1 MSAALTR
8 PNVIARVVTV
18 AAVAAA
24 IVLIVLLAGGG
35 SSYVIN
41 LTMADANGLQPG
53 SQVLLGGVQ
62 VGSVGS
68 LRVDRHNQVIAPLDL
83 NRSDVHVGKGISAS
97 IIAANLLGEE
107 YVALSPGNRNQP
119 LRSGTTLPESRTVVP
134 TDLDQIFDVLNG
146 STRASLAALL
156 NEAGTAVAGQKSN
169 VSAILRQLPLSLSA
183 ATSLLDTVVQG
194 NHTLSSVV
202 SNSDEFVSQL
212 NGQRAGLERLI
223 DQANGA
229 AGTLGARA
237 GSLATTVRGGPH
249 LLISVDRAFSTLNV
263 ALRALHPE
271 LPVIAAAA
279 PRLDALLH
287 AVKPFTKAAVPTLNR
302 AASVAPT
309 LTELAD
315 RATPTVRE
323 AVPTLASLDN
333 IATLASPLSAW
344 LGLSAQK
351 LINAVGSWPQALEYR
366 DGISHIFNGD
376 LYLDPNI
383 VLDAADTG
391 VGAAQKRQNLLD
403 ILNPT
408 LVKVMGLVGAVA
420 KARAAVPPQPSQASP
435 TPHSSTPTPTR
446 SPASTRTPAAG
457 SSAGSSGG
465 SSGSSGGI
473 GGLLGGLGKTLGGAT
488 HTGSAGGAS
497 SSGGT
502 TTGPPTSPAP
512 ASGLS
517 GLLGFLVGK

>member
-8 PNVIARVVTV
+8 PNVIARGVTV
-18 AAVAAA
+18 LAVAAA
-24 IVLIVLLAGGG
+24 IVLIVVLAGGG

-83 NRSDVHVGKGISAS
+83 NRADVHVGTGISAS

-107 YVALSPGNRNQP
+107 YVALSPGNRTQP
-119 LRSGTTLPESRTVVP
+119 LASGTTLPESRTVVP

-146 STRASLAALL
+146 STRARLAELL

-183 ATSLLDTVVQG
+183 ATSLLDTMVHG
-194 NHTLSSVV
+194 NHTLASVV
-202 SNSDEFVSQL
+202 SNSDEFVTRLTSQK
-212 NGQRAGLERLI
+212 AGLDRFV
-223 DQANGA
+223 DKADGA
-229 AGTLGARA
+229 AGTLGAKA
-237 GSLATTVRGGPH
+237 SALASTVRQAPM
-249 LLISVDRAFSTLNV
+249 LLIDIRRAFTTLDP
-263 ALRALHPE
+263 ALVDLHPE
-271 LPVIAAAA
+271 LPEIVAAA
-279 PRLDALLH
+279 PRLVDLLR
-287 AVKPFTKAAVPTLNR
+287 AVKPFTQAAIPTLNK
-302 AASVAPT
+302 AASVSPT
-309 LTELAD
+309 LTRLAEV
-315 RATPTVRE
+315 ATPTVRD
-323 AVPTLASLDN
+323 AVPTVNSLAN
-333 IATLASPLSAW
+333 IAQLASPLSAW

-351 LINAVGSWPQALEYR
+351 LINAVGSWPQALEER
-366 DGISHIFNGD
+366 DGIAHIFNGD
-376 LYLDPNI
+376 LYLDPSI

-420 KARAAVPPQPSQASP
+420 KARAVTPPQPSQASP
-435 TPHSSTPTPTR
+435 TPHTSTPKPTR
-446 SPASTRTPAAG
+446 SPVTTGTPPAG

-473 GGLLGGLGKTLGGAT
+473 GGLLGGLLGGPAFMRLLQLVERVDVCVVLPWRADVR
-488 HTGSAGGAS
+488 GGDWRRSAA
-497 SSGGT
+497 
-502 TTGPPTSPAP
+502 
-512 ASGLS
+512 
-517 GLLGFLVGK
+517 